1 MPWAVVRGSFLLV
14 FLVHAFSS
22 GCCQANPAIQ
32 SEGCSRI
39 IEDPSYIRL
48 WQSSSKKILMSSS
61 EMGFRLFVSLQKLLA
76 ELYHKH
82 VCLSGVSYYPCT
94 LSDSQSSLDPQN
106 IIHSFYKRHCTQAFR
121 LCLAHSGLGRSH
133 IDNNAPGVV

>member
-1 MPWAVVRGSFLLV
+1 MSKEKQIHPSTTKLGAIVGFCMSFSVFGSFAFCANACLGLLYVVLFLLV
-14 FLVHAFSS
+14 FLVHVFSS

-61 EMGFRLFVSLQKLLA
+61 EMGFRLFVSLQKLLS

-82 VCLSGVSYYPCT
+82 VCLSG
-94 LSDSQSSLDPQN
+94 DSCIPVLYR
-106 IIHSFYKRHCTQAFR
+106 ILKA
-121 LCLAHSGLGRSH
+121 
-133 IDNNAPGVV
+133 V